1 MLETSY
7 GKQTNFLPLGQNR
20 DLLEIGQWDFRIFGG
35 INYHLLTRIWFAG
48 FLNYQQCHDMK
59 FQPKKQ
65 QKSST
70 YVMKA
75 APVVDT
81 PKKAIHSSKPIP
93 MFGDVYILVV
103 AKGSICQ
110 RCVFGTKTSRWFP
123 AVKFP
128 SIFGIRFETHC
139 NCQKSLDQNP

>member
-1 MLETSY
+1 MGFS
-7 GKQTNFLPLGQNR
+7 
-20 DLLEIGQWDFRIFGG
+20 DFGG

-70 YVMKA
+70 CVMKA

-93 MFGDVYILVV
+93 MFGDVYTSLINEAV

-110 RCVFGTKTSRWFP
+110 RCAFGPKNLV
-123 AVKFP
+123 VKFP
-128 SIFGIRFETHC
+128 SIFGTRFETHC
-139 NCQKSLDQNP
+139 KVR